1 MNSSTRGAARVGIVW
16 VIAAGVLGL
25 VGIAFGF
32 LANSDSGKFQT
43 DAAQAETARAKF
55 EESYN
60 EGIAEVRE
68 ISEAVGWR
76 DASVVGS
83 TTNVEAVQAS
93 LENLRETFPDI
104 GDDVKDIES
113 ALPLMIAAYNRQKDE
128 ITALKNDVKVAQG
141 ERDAAIASR
150 GQVTS
155 SKDREIATLR
165 SSSADAADAAQS
177 RIEDLEQRV
186 TQLTDQNSE
195 LDLEAR
201 RARQELQ
208 DQARAHE
215 QELARFRTRLASLG
229 QSLTL
234 PKSDTSQAA
243 DGSVLAVSD
252 SLPIGWIDLGSRNRV
267 VQGMRFDVMTGGPNS
282 RFKCK
287 AEITEVEPDTSAVA
301 FSALADRFD
310 PVVPGDVLVNP
321 LFDPTGERN
330 AVLVGRFDAAYNEKE
345 LRLLLADIGIKV
357 QPKLDN
363 TTHYLVVGSEIWTDE
378 DGEAL
383 EEPIQP
389 SELPVYREAE
399 ALGVQIVP
407 LQHVREFFTVQR
419 S

>member
-25 VGIAFGF
+25 VGMAFGF
-32 LANSDSGKFQT
+32 LANSDSGKYQA
-43 DAAQAETARAKF
+43 DAAAAEQQRKSF
-55 EESYN
+55 EQSYQD
-60 EGIAEVRE
+60 GLAEVRQ

-76 DASVVGS
+76 DATVIGS
-83 TTNVEAVQAS
+83 KTDIEAVKAS
-93 LENLRETFPDI
+93 LASLRETFTDI

-113 ALPLMIAAYNRQKDE
+113 ALPLIVAAYNKQKDE

-155 SKDREIATLR
+155 SKDREISTLR

-177 RIEDLEQRV
+177 RIDDLEARV

-201 RARQELQ
+201 RARQEVQ

-234 PKSDTSQAA
+234 PKSDTSAAA

-252 SLPIGWIDLGSRNRV
+252 TLPIGWIDLGSRNRV
-267 VQGMRFDVMTGGPNS
+267 VTGMRFDVKTGGTNS

-287 AEITEVEPDTSAVA
+287 AEITKVEPDTAQVA
-301 FSALADRFD
+301 FSSLADRFD
-310 PVVPGDVLVNP
+310 PVVPGDILINP

-345 LRLLLADIGIKV
+345 LRLLLADIGINV

-363 TTHYLVVGSEIWTDE
+363 TTHYLVVGSELWTDE
-378 DGEAL
+378 DGEPL
-383 EEPIQP
+383 EEAVQP